1 VIHNNSTRKR
11 IDALINLA
19 RAREILDW

>member
-1 VIHNNSTRKR
+1 MIHNNSTRKR